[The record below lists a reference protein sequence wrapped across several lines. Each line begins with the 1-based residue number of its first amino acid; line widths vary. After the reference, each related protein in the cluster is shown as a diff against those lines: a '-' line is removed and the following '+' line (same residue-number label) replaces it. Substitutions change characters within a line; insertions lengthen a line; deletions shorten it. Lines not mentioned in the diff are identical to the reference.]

1 MRRIP
6 NVKRDTLTEFVLDH
20 VARGS
25 EIRTDA
31 WTAMTTSAATASRTS

>member
-25 EIRTDA
+25 EIWGSVDDRG
-31 WTAMTTSAATASRTS
+31 